1 MMLVSGGISPFWAGT
16 DIATQRRV
24 VRTKVLQYNDVNIIN
39 VNAMINAMI
48 ATQRRVVRTKSFNIL
63 MSTQ

>member
-24 VRTKVLQYNDVNIIN
+24 VRTKSFIN
-39 VNAMINAMI
+39 LKIRIYVIEL
-48 ATQRRVVRTKSFNIL
+48 SEY
-63 MSTQ
+63 